1 MRKHFKELL
10 AIGLIDANGEICAEK
25 VQEEAL
31 AVATKTVEELQRINL
46 GDFLMET
53 CLDTMIYLFTT
64 NSTKDFMQKMSY
76 LFGGKDFSKVVAHLE
91 TLEELLN
98 EEEFD
103 GYLMEYMDYLTV
115 KMADYIRMK
124 IIDKN
129 WRILSGAGGRR
140 RWRRRIIK
148 LRNFTILSLAPFG

>member
-10 AIGLIDANGEICAEK
+10 AIGLIDANGEICTEK

-31 AVATKTVEELQRINL
+31 VAATKTVEELQRINL

-64 NSTKDFMQKMSY
+64 NSTKVFMQKMSY
-76 LFGGKDFSKVVAHLE
+76 LFGGKDFSKLVAHLE

-98 EEEFD
+98 EEEFE

-115 KMADYIRMK
+115 KMADHIRMK

-129 WRILSGAGGRR
+129 WRILSGAGGEEDGENG
-140 RWRRRIIK
+140 
-148 LRNFTILSLAPFG
+148 L

>member
-103 GYLMEYMDYLTV
+103 GYLMESMDYLTV

-129 WRILSGAGGRR
+129 WRILSGAGGEEDGEDG
-140 RWRRRIIK
+140 
-148 LRNFTILSLAPFG
+148 L

>member
-53 CLDTMIYLFTT
+53 C
-64 NSTKDFMQKMSY
+64 
-76 LFGGKDFSKVVAHLE
+76 
-91 TLEELLN
+91 
-98 EEEFD
+98 
-103 GYLMEYMDYLTV
+103 
-115 KMADYIRMK
+115 
-124 IIDKN
+124 
-129 WRILSGAGGRR
+129 WIL
-140 RWRRRIIK
+140 
-148 LRNFTILSLAPFG
+148 

>member
-31 AVATKTVEELQRINL
+31 AVATKTVDELQRINL

-129 WRILSGAGGRR
+129 WRILSGAGGEEDGEDG
-140 RWRRRIIK
+140 
-148 LRNFTILSLAPFG
+148 L

>member
-46 GDFLMET
+46 GEFLMET

-129 WRILSGAGGRR
+129 WRILSGAGGEEDGEDG
-140 RWRRRIIK
+140 
-148 LRNFTILSLAPFG
+148 L

>member
-64 NSTKDFMQKMSY
+64 NSTKEFMQKMSY
-76 LFGGKDFSKVVAHLE
+76 LFGGKDFSNVVAHLE

-129 WRILSGAGGRR
+129 WRILSGAGGEEDGEDG
-140 RWRRRIIK
+140 
-148 LRNFTILSLAPFG
+148 L

>member
-64 NSTKDFMQKMSY
+64 NSTKDFMQK
-76 LFGGKDFSKVVAHLE
+76 
-91 TLEELLN
+91 
-98 EEEFD
+98 
-103 GYLMEYMDYLTV
+103 
-115 KMADYIRMK
+115 
-124 IIDKN
+124 
-129 WRILSGAGGRR
+129 
-140 RWRRRIIK
+140 
-148 LRNFTILSLAPFG
+148 

>member
-129 WRILSGAGGRR
+129 WRILSEAGGEEDGEDG
-140 RWRRRIIK
+140 
-148 LRNFTILSLAPFG
+148 L

>member
-129 WRILSGAGGRR
+129 WRILSGAGGVEDGEDG
-140 RWRRRIIK
+140 
-148 LRNFTILSLAPFG
+148 L

>member
-129 WRILSGAGGRR
+129 WRILSGAGGEEDGEDG
-140 RWRRRIIK
+140 
-148 LRNFTILSLAPFG
+148 L

>member
-76 LFGGKDFSKVVAHLE
+76 LFGGKDFSNVVAHLE

-129 WRILSGAGGRR
+129 WRILSGAGGEEDGEDG
-140 RWRRRIIK
+140 
-148 LRNFTILSLAPFG
+148 L

>member
-46 GDFLMET
+46 GDFLMGT

-129 WRILSGAGGRR
+129 WRILSGAGGEDG
-140 RWRRRIIK
+140 
-148 LRNFTILSLAPFG
+148 L

>member
-53 CLDTMIYLFTT
+53 CMDTMIYLFTT

-129 WRILSGAGGRR
+129 WRILSGAGGEEDGEDG
-140 RWRRRIIK
+140 
-148 LRNFTILSLAPFG
+148 L